1 MTLKMG
7 KSRMNL
13 VEEAEAQRG
22 GGLPTLR
29 EADMK
34 REATGVGEV
43 LGETE
48 KGLAQATREE
58 KETEEIF
65 VDEEK
70 ERILYMSE

>member
-13 VEEAEAQRG
+13 VEEAEAPR

-43 LGETE
+43 LDETE